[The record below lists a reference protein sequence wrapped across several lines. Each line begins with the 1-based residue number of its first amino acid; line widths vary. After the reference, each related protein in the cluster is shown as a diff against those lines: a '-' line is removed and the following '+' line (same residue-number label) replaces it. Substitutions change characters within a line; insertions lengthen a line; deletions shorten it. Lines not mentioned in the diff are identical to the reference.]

1 MATGRLGEVQSGEP
15 CVGGGTCHR
24 APRGRGSCGGWIPVG
39 ECKMDDEAEESG
51 LHP

>member
-1 MATGRLGEVQSGEP
+1 MATEALGGTQSGEP

-24 APRGRGSCGGWIPVG
+24 ARRGRGSCGGWILVG
-39 ECKMDDEAEESG
+39 ECKMDDVVEESG